1 MEKNQ
6 FNVKKIFQT
15 NTDKKVTN
23 IVVDTEVE
31 ATIQQKMIRFY
42 VYGHFITLALVEM
55 PVQFLQPLI
64 KILHVV
70 VILAAVLN
78 VVARV
83 DVVFAPVVVTIAVA
97 VVVAIVGAVVV
108 TVFVADGVVVA
119 VNGADIVALVVAV
132 LGSCSHSLRSY
143 HWCRWCSNCCC

>member
-15 NTDKKVTN
+15 NNDKKVTN

-42 VYGHFITLALVEM
+42 VYGHFTTLALVEM
-55 PVQFLQPLI
+55 PGQFLQPFI
-64 KILHVV
+64 KVLHVV

-78 VVARV
+78 VVAE
-83 DVVFAPVVVTIAVA
+83 
-97 VVVAIVGAVVV
+97 
-108 TVFVADGVVVA
+108 
-119 VNGADIVALVVAV
+119 LM
-132 LGSCSHSLRSY
+132 SS
-143 HWCRWCSNCCC
+143 